1 MTTRNDESSA
11 IVCAENIVLL
21 SMLNETP
28 EPPHNNPL
36 AVTQGKKKKTVQ
48 RVLSIELESKLA
60 RTFSFLAA
68 VTDDPNHIVA
78 TCLEEFPTGD
88 GMRVMLAINKKSSNS
103 SDKALDR
110 IKCGLEKI
118 VKLLSRAHAPP
129 DNAGVF
135 ARELDLLTP
144 C

>member
-1 MTTRNDESSA
+1 MTTRKDDSSA

-21 SMLNETP
+21 SLLNETP
-28 EPPHNNPL
+28 DPPHHNPF

-48 RVLSIELESKLA
+48 RVLSIEQESRLA
-60 RTFSFLAA
+60 RTFGFLAA

-88 GMRVMLAINKKSSNS
+88 GMRVVLAINKKSSDS
-103 SDKALDR
+103 SNKALDR
-110 IKCGLEKI
+110 IKCGLERI
-118 VKLLSRAHAPP
+118 IKLLSRAHAPP
-129 DNAGVF
+129 GNSGVF
-135 ARELDLLTP
+135 ARVLNLLTL